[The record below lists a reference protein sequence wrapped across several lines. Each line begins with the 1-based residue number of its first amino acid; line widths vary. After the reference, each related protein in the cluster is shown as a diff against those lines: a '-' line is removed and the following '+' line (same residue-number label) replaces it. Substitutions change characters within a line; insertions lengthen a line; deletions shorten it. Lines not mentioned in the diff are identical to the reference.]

1 MNMIDYVN
9 EDYTIIVNDELTRR
23 EIMKRHPLAKVML
36 STDDAIGGKGLLID
50 SYAQD
55 GLGVKAAKYK
65 FSERNIV
72 IRRFTKEFVEGNND
86 KSEDTLELE
95 TDKAKELQKYSE
107 QIAKK
112 KEELS
117 NEHTQDNHKLF
128 NEIITDLEQTYIAKN
143 KDYGNSFEE
152 SLNEFGEIAGLVR
165 IGDKFNRAK
174 NLSENKANVIDESK
188 IDTYLDMANYCIMQ
202 AMWLMKSKL

>member
-1 MNMIDYVN
+1 MEKEIKIYHVETQ
-9 EDYTIIVNDELTRR
+9 EDYDDLMIKLEKQGYRWLSGDKPTSKDYWDESERETIVYLNDIEEYKMAYGFLSAA
-23 EIMKRHPLAKVML
+23 INKYYNRH
-36 STDDAIGGKGLLID
+36 II
-50 SYAQD
+50 
-55 GLGVKAAKYK
+55 KYK
-65 FSERNIV
+65 A
-72 IRRFTKEFVEGNND
+72 G
-86 KSEDTLELE
+86 DTLELE
-95 TDKAKELQKYSE
+95 TDKAKELQKYRE

-117 NEHTQDNHKLF
+117 NKQTQDNHKLF

-174 NLSENKANVIDESK
+174 NLSENKANVTDESK

>member
-1 MNMIDYVN
+1 MEKEIKIYHVETQ
-9 EDYTIIVNDELTRR
+9 EDYDDLMIKLEEQGYMWSSEEKLTSKPQYWSSIKENTAIILNSYTKGCVTR
-23 EIMKRHPLAKVML
+23 
-36 STDDAIGGKGLLID
+36 D
-50 SYAQD
+50 SLGYAQ
-55 GLGVKAAKYK
+55 VSYPEIPIIKHKA
-65 FSERNIV
+65 
-72 IRRFTKEFVEGNND
+72 G
-86 KSEDTLELE
+86 DTLELE

-174 NLSENKANVIDESK
+174 NLSENKANVTDESK

>member
-1 MNMIDYVN
+1 MEKEIKIYHVETQ
-9 EDYTIIVNDELTRR
+9 EDYDDLMIKLEGRGYMWLSGDKPTSEDCWAESERETIVYLNDIEEYKMTYGFLSAARNTYPTVN
-23 EIMKRHPLAKVML
+23 I
-36 STDDAIGGKGLLID
+36 I
-50 SYAQD
+50 
-55 GLGVKAAKYK
+55 KYK
-65 FSERNIV
+65 A
-72 IRRFTKEFVEGNND
+72 G
-86 KSEDTLELE
+86 DTLELE

-152 SLNEFGEIAGLVR
+152 SLDQFGEIAGLVR

>member
-1 MNMIDYVN
+1 MEKEIKIYHVETQ
-9 EDYTIIVNDELTRR
+9 EDYDDLMIKLEEQGYKWISGNKPTNKPEYWSEHKENTTVLLNRFQNYRMTRAVLNYH
-23 EIMKRHPLAKVML
+23 KRTYPFTTV
-36 STDDAIGGKGLLID
+36 I
-50 SYAQD
+50 
-55 GLGVKAAKYK
+55 KYK
-65 FSERNIV
+65 A
-72 IRRFTKEFVEGNND
+72 G
-86 KSEDTLELE
+86 DTLELE

-117 NEHTQDNHKLF
+117 NKQAQDNHKLF